1 MIRPARARIA
11 PTPAAA
17 RKLQRLRW
25 TGRHDHNL
33 HHAHDHHHPDAADR
47 FLDAVGEA
55 TVASADDIQATD
67 VRLDATV
74 PGWRLGVRGDDAV
87 RAEYARW
94 ISHAATLEEL
104 DRHTT
109 ADGEVLESTMGWIE
123 DAVPHA
129 ARHAHVLTIDR
140 DADRITADHVW
151 CAGRWPASLL
161 AEIDAAFSATLHRER
176 DGRRRRPEIAPDPSP
191 GRLVA
196 GGAGRRRHVPRTVP
210 DDRQQVRQ
218 PVRASRHRRRATR
231 LEVRPRRNERT
242 PDTIAADAGGNNR
255 GELSFRW
262 GFDDLT
268 LGSRGEKKIHS
279 GRSYSLPDNLTE
291 TAFIINDDGGV
302 FPTMYV
308 SGSERD
314 PDGLVESCQWG
325 TGVFRESGSSGG
337 CDAKW
342 NSANSG
348 SISSAGFDE
357 MARCSQFELPPELA
371 DEPCLALGS
380 RDDLS
385 DDYPHFRVDVSFH
398 VID

>member
-1 MIRPARARIA
+1 MMRPARARIA

-55 TVASADDIQATD
+55 TVASADDIYATD

-231 LEVRPRRNERT
+231 LEYVHVETSARRTRSPPT
-242 PDTIAADAGGNNR
+242 PAATTGA
-255 GELSFRW
+255 S
-262 GFDDLT
+262 
-268 LGSRGEKKIHS
+268 SVS
-279 GRSYSLPDNLTE
+279 
-291 TAFIINDDGGV
+291 GGV
-302 FPTMYV
+302 STISLSGAGARRRSTVAAPTRSPTTSPRLRSSSM
-308 SGSERD
+308 
-314 PDGLVESCQWG
+314 
-325 TGVFRESGSSGG
+325 TTAGSS
-337 CDAKW
+337 
-342 NSANSG
+342 
-348 SISSAGFDE
+348 
-357 MARCSQFELPPELA
+357 Q
-371 DEPCLALGS
+371 PCT
-380 RDDLS
+380 
-385 DDYPHFRVDVSFH
+385 
-398 VID
+398 